1 MKNWLVLLV
10 LALALPLQAQQ
21 ATQSLVAYSATS
33 SSSRSLIGTGVAY
46 HRLVWNTSGTLSTCT
61 VKVQKSADGTTW
73 TDLIADSICTS
84 SGQTAY
90 TSEVVNY
97 IRITTTTLTQNPSGY
112 ITAVY
117 QGFITDPT
125 PGGVSNHAGLT
136 NLPFSAAGHTGTLPV
151 ANGGT
156 GAASLTGIV
165 KASGTSAFTAVTAPT
180 GDLVGT
186 SGIQVLSNK
195 TLTTPVISSF
205 TNATHNHT
213 TTATGGQ
220 LTSAALSAA
229 VAVNKGGTNV
239 TSYTKGDIL
248 IASSASVLTKLG
260 VGTNDYVL
268 TAASGE
274 TTGVKWAVNNATW
287 PAHNLLSTT
296 HGDSTAGTVTK
307 GDLVVGG
314 GSPAKWKDLV
324 VGTDGY
330 VLTADSV
337 QTNGVKW
344 ALPVANA
351 PVILTF
357 ADPLAT
363 NAALGNHFRCTL
375 TNDFTLSNPT
385 GAVEGQRI
393 IWELIQDGTGSRLIT
408 LDTKFV
414 AGPFTVTLTTTLNKR
429 DFLEVVYSSS
439 ADKFYVINFT
449 KGY

>member
-1 MKNWLVLLV
+1 MLRTIIHNRYRWAVDLCSVKCRGSSE
-10 LALALPLQAQQ
+10 
-21 ATQSLVAYSATS
+21 QS
-33 SSSRSLIGTGVAY
+33 
-46 HRLVWNTSGTLSTCT
+46 
-61 VKVQKSADGTTW
+61 
-73 TDLIADSICTS
+73 
-84 SGQTAY
+84 
-90 TSEVVNY
+90 
-97 IRITTTTLTQNPSGY
+97 
-112 ITAVY
+112 
-117 QGFITDPT
+117 
-125 PGGVSNHAGLT
+125 
-136 NLPFSAAGHTGTLPV
+136 
-151 ANGGT
+151 
-156 GAASLTGIV
+156 
-165 KASGTSAFTAVTAPT
+165 
-180 GDLVGT
+180 
-186 SGIQVLSNK
+186 
-195 TLTTPVISSF
+195 
-205 TNATHNHT
+205 
-213 TTATGGQ
+213 
-220 LTSAALSAA
+220 
-229 VAVNKGGTNV
+229 GTNV

-363 NAALGNHFRCTL
+363 NAALGNHFRWH
-375 TNDFTLSNPT
+375 
-385 GAVEGQRI
+385 AHE
-393 IWELIQDGTGSRLIT
+393 
-408 LDTKFV
+408 
-414 AGPFTVTLTTTLNKR
+414 
-429 DFLEVVYSSS
+429 
-439 ADKFYVINFT
+439 
-449 KGY
+449 